1 MSDELRNEISDAL
14 ASLSDA
20 ELFTLG
26 VLPSAKNRAKDALR
40 HNQWLT
46 ELTRD
51 CDEPLYRVEGLCVI
65 TGKAWC
71 TNAYSGNLLFTGLRL
86 WALGTTAQC
95 ALRFMSASERE
106 FLISG
111 ISPFGWEETFPVLG
125 VEDHEEPG
133 DREPHFPAPDA
144 NPDCCNA
151 CGNYL
156 APNTVCRCEGTGNG

>member
-20 ELFTLG
+20 ELITLG
-26 VLPSAKNRAKDALR
+26 LPSARNRAQDALR

-46 ELTRD
+46 EVSVENV
-51 CDEPLYRVEGLCVI
+51 EPMYRVEGICFI

-71 TNAYSGNLLFTGLRL
+71 TNAYSQNLLFTGLRL

-111 ISPFGWEETFPVLG
+111 ICPDGWEETFPVLG
-125 VEDHEEPG
+125 VEND
-133 DREPHFPAPDA
+133 
-144 NPDCCNA
+144 
-151 CGNYL
+151 
-156 APNTVCRCEGTGNG
+156 